1 MQTVKGR
8 PAVSAEVPGCLCA
21 RRGGFNLCPP
31 PGYTQG
37 GCLENHVGT
46 KGTAIHLAA
55 DRAVAIEDIEGLGDQ
70 GKMDLAT
77 GAASQVVV
85 SQCALL
91 SRCDYACVF
100 IVPGR

>member
-21 RRGGFNLCPP
+21 RRGGLDLRQPR
-31 PGYTQG
+31 GDTQG

-55 DRAVAIEDIEGLGDQ
+55 DRAVTIEDIEGLGDQ

-77 GAASQVVV
+77 SAASQVIV